1 MPDSLADELRLRL
14 ALKASQQGAWEFDLT
29 TGRGYR
35 SPELIQLLGV
45 GNAAPTLADYLSSVH
60 HDDRPAILNAFAQL
74 RSGQIDEAALQYRL
88 VRDDG
93 QVIWVEQHTYA
104 ERGERG
110 AVTRLYGLSRDVTSA
125 RQTELE
131 LQELN
136 ANLELRVAE
145 RTRELE
151 SERAALD
158 AFAAFTETAG
168 SQIDALALARHATDV
183 LRRTLGEVSVAY
195 YELEGGLW
203 RARVWSDDFSP
214 QTVEVLVAGIP
225 VDARSF
231 REAVESRQTVFTPGW
246 DAASAGVAQTEGYGS
261 GIRDGAGAF
270 YPCFVE
276 DEPQGMLVMGMQ
288 RSGDWTL
295 RQQTVFRSVGRSLT
309 LALERADAALK
320 LREQNR
326 ELAART
332 RALEVFAD
340 LTRDLALSGEP
351 YGLVRRAQEVTMSLL
366 PPGVA
371 LYYELR
377 NETWFCMVQTGDLG
391 NPGLQA
397 AIDGGLP
404 YAQTGNLLLPW
415 TTGEPYYQD
424 VYDQQTDRLADMVQ
438 QIATTATLTVTA
450 GEKPLGVLAVALF
463 EPLPWTVTYR
473 AVLETTVR
481 SLSLALERAEQASQF
496 EEERAAL
503 MAFTAFTEQVGN
515 ETEVLALVRRAM
527 ALLQDIGPFDVSYFE
542 LQDGMYQLRA
552 WGEGFPEGMLE
563 RSSQGFAADQP
574 SFVEAAYARQ
584 ATFFDDWDAQR
595 HGVPEAGAYSAVAL
609 QPFFHAGEVGSMLVM
624 ATRSPQRWS
633 ERDRGVF
640 RAVGRSLSL
649 ALERAEQARQLGAQ
663 RDALD
668 ARTHEL
674 TAANEELEAFAYSAS
689 HDLRTPVRHV
699 MGFTELAKKALESTP
714 NPKVTQ
720 SLDVVQTAAVRMNA
734 LIDAMLMLS
743 RTVQHNLTLKQVALN
758 TLVAQAQRDVGLEF
772 GQHPVRWDIQPLPQV
787 LGDPNLLQQVMTNL
801 LGNAVKYSR
810 TRAESVVTVWAE
822 ERAAEW
828 AVSVRDNG
836 VGFDP
841 DHAQKLFGVFQR
853 LHSQREFEGTGV
865 GLATV
870 RRIVLKHGGRV
881 SATSK
886 VDEGATFTF
895 TLPKPR

>member
-1 MPDSLADELRLRL
+1 MPDPLADELRFRL
-14 ALKASQQGAWEFDLT
+14 ALKAAQQGAWEFDLT

-35 SPELIQLLGV
+35 SPELIRLLGV
-45 GNAAPTLADYLSSVH
+45 SNASPTLADYLSDVH
-60 HDDRPAILNAFAQL
+60 QDDRQAILNAFSQL
-74 RSGQIDEAALQYRL
+74 SSGQREESTLQYRL
-88 VRDDG
+88 LRDDG
-93 QVIWVEQHTYA
+93 QLIWVEQHTYA
-104 ERGERG
+104 EQGEHG
-110 AVTRLYGLSRDVTSA
+110 EVLRLYGLSRDVTAA
-125 RQTELE
+125 RKTELE

-136 ANLELRVAE
+136 ATLELRVTE

-183 LRRTLGEVSVAY
+183 LRRTLGEVSVSY
-195 YELEGGLW
+195 YEREGVLW
-203 RARVWSDDFSP
+203 KARVWSDDLAP
-214 QTVEVLVAGIP
+214 ETVEVLVAGIS
-225 VDARSF
+225 VDAPSY
-231 REAVESRQTVFTPGW
+231 REAARSRQPVFIPGW
-246 DAASAGVAQTEGYGS
+246 NAASEGVAHTEGYG
-261 GIRDGAGAF
+261 AGAF
-270 YPCFVE
+270 FPCFV
-276 DEPQGMLVMGMQ
+276 DDQPQGMLAMGTQ
-288 RSGDWTL
+288 RAGDWTL
-295 RQQTVFRSVGRSLT
+295 REQTVFRSVGRSLT

-340 LTRDLALSGEP
+340 LTRDLALRGEP
-351 YGLVRRAQEVTMSLL
+351 YGLVRRAQEVMMSLL

-377 NETWFCMVQTGDLG
+377 NETWYCLVQTGDLG
-391 NPGLQA
+391 NPALQA

-404 YAQTGNLLLPW
+404 YADTGNLLLPW
-415 TTGEPYYQD
+415 TTGEAFYQD
-424 VYDQQTDRLADMVQ
+424 VYDQQTDRLAEMVQ

-463 EPLPWTVTYR
+463 EPLPWTATYR

-542 LQDGMYQLRA
+542 LQGGVYLLRA
-552 WGEGFPEGMLE
+552 WADGFPDEMLA
-563 RSSQGFAADQP
+563 RASQGFVADQP
-574 SFVEAAYARQ
+574 SFAEAAAARQ
-584 ATFFDDWDAQR
+584 ATFVDDWDAERQ
-595 HGVPEAGAYSAVAL
+595 GVPETSAYSAVAF
-609 QPFFHAGEVGSMLVM
+609 QPFFQGEMVGSMLVM
-624 ATRSPQRWS
+624 ATRSPQHWS

-649 ALERAEQARQLGAQ
+649 ALERAEQARLLGAQ
-663 RDALD
+663 RDVLD

-714 NPKVTQ
+714 NAKVTQ

-743 RTVQHNLTLKQVALN
+743 RTVQHNLTFKQVALSR
-758 TLVAQAQRDVGLEF
+758 LVVQAQRDVGLEF
-772 GQHPVRWDIQPLPQV
+772 GLHPVRWHIQPLPQV
-787 LGDPNLLQQVMTNL
+787 HGDPDLLQQVMTNL

-810 TRAESVVTVWAE
+810 TRDMSVVTVWAE
-822 ERAAEW
+822 EHAAEW
-828 AVSVRDNG
+828 VISVRDNG

-841 DHAQKLFGVFQR
+841 HHAQKLFGVFQR

-881 SATSK
+881 SATSQ

>member
-1 MPDSLADELRLRL
+1 MPESFADELRLRL

-29 TGRGYR
+29 TGHGYR
-35 SPELIQLLGV
+35 SPELIRLLGV
-45 GNAAPTLADYLSSVH
+45 GNASPTLADYLSNVH
-60 HDDRPAILNAFAQL
+60 QDDRPAILEAFGQL
-74 RSGQIDEAALQYRL
+74 RSGQIDESTLQYRL
-88 VRDDG
+88 LRDDG
-93 QVIWVEQHTYA
+93 RVIWVEQHTYA
-104 ERGERG
+104 EHDEHG
-110 AVTRLYGLSRDVTSA
+110 AALRLYGLSRDVTSA
-125 RQTELE
+125 RQTELD

-136 ANLELRVAE
+136 ATLELRVAE

-168 SQIDALALARHATDV
+168 SQIEALALARHATDV

-195 YELEGGLW
+195 YELEGGRW
-203 RARVWSDDFSP
+203 RARVWSDDFAP
-214 QTVEVLVAGIP
+214 ETVAVLVAGVP
-225 VDARSF
+225 VEAPSF
-231 REAVESRQTVFTPGW
+231 SEAAESRRTVFTPGW
-246 DAASAGVAQTEGYGS
+246 NAATEGVAQTEGYG
-261 GIRDGAGAF
+261 AGAF
-270 YPCFVE
+270 FPCFV
-276 DEPQGMLVMGMQ
+276 DDRPLGMLAMGTQ
-288 RSGDWTL
+288 RAGDWTL
-295 RQQTVFRSVGRSLT
+295 RQQVVFRSVGRSLT

-332 RALEVFAD
+332 RALEVFAE
-340 LTRDLALSGEP
+340 LTRDLALRTEP

-377 NETWFCMVQTGDLG
+377 DETWFCKVQTGDLG
-391 NPGLQA
+391 NPDLQA
-397 AIDGGLP
+397 AIDAGLP
-404 YAQTGNLLLPW
+404 YAQTGNLLRPW
-415 TTGEPYYQD
+415 TTGEAYYQD
-424 VYDQQTDRLADMVQ
+424 VYDQQTDRLADVVQ

-463 EPLPWTVTYR
+463 EPLPWSSTYR

-515 ETEVLALVRRAM
+515 ETEVLTLVRRAM

-542 LQDGMYQLRA
+542 LRGGVYQLRV
-552 WGEGFPEGMLE
+552 WGEGFPQGMLE
-563 RSSQGFAADQP
+563 RAGRGFAADQP
-574 SFVEAAYARQ
+574 NFVEAAGARQ
-584 ATFFDDWDAQR
+584 ATFFDDWNAGQ
-595 HGVPEAGAYSAVAL
+595 HGIPEAGAYSAAAF
-609 QPFFHAGEVGSMLVM
+609 QPFFSAGEVSSMLVM
-624 ATRSPQRWS
+624 ATESPQRWS

-649 ALERAEQARQLGAQ
+649 ALERAEQARQLAAQ

-674 TAANEELEAFAYSAS
+674 SAANEELEAFAYSAS

-743 RTVQHNLTLKQVALN
+743 RTVQHSLVFRQVALN
-758 TLVAQAQRDVGLEF
+758 TLVEQAQRDVQLEF
-772 GQHPVRWDIQPLPQV
+772 GQQPVRWQIGPLPQV
-787 LGDPNLLQQVMTNL
+787 PGDPDLLQQVMTNL
-801 LGNAVKYSR
+801 IGNAVKYSR
-810 TRAESVVTVWAE
+810 TRGESVVKVWAE
-822 ERAAEW
+822 ERPAEW
-828 AVSVRDNG
+828 IISVRDNG

-841 DHAQKLFGVFQR
+841 LHAQKLFGVFQR

-881 SATSK
+881 SATGE
-886 VDEGATFTF
+886 VDGGATFAF
-895 TLPKPR
+895 TLPRPR